1 MLADST
7 WDGNVRQLRNV
18 LERACIL
25 ADTDYV
31 TESDLAGI
39 MREQR
44 IPTATVSAA
53 SPAVRPDAMAPLLTV
68 EREHIVR
75 TLQQV
80 RGNKAVAARLLGISR
95 RAFYRQLERHGLHQ
109 RVPADTRAAGQRALR
124 RGASVIDTTVSVTR
138 RTRVLVADDTESV
151 RALFRKLLVAEGH
164 EVIAVHDG
172 AEALDAVQRHHP
184 DVVLLDVGMPH
195 LDGLEVC
202 RRLKSDPA
210 TRLTPVVLVTGLSDM
225 SDRIKGI
232 EAGADEFLSKPVHP
246 HELRAR
252 VASLS
257 RMKHLIDALDSAEA
271 AFMTL
276 ALTIE
281 ARDPN
286 TNGHCERLAQHA
298 VLLGRTL
305 GLPPDDLNALHR
317 GGYLH
322 DVGKVG
328 VPDSVLLKPGKLTA
342 EEMELMRRHPGNRRH
357 ALRAAPVAAPRSPDH
372 PGPSRA
378 ARRQRISGR
387 AEGGRGARARS
398 NRRHRRRL

>member
-1 MLADST
+1 
-7 WDGNVRQLRNV
+7 
-18 LERACIL
+18 
-25 ADTDYV
+25 
-31 TESDLAGI
+31 
-39 MREQR
+39 
-44 IPTATVSAA
+44 
-53 SPAVRPDAMAPLLTV
+53 
-68 EREHIVR
+68 
-75 TLQQV
+75 
-80 RGNKAVAARLLGISR
+80 
-95 RAFYRQLERHGLHQ
+95 
-109 RVPADTRAAGQRALR
+109 
-124 RGASVIDTTVSVTR
+124 VIDTTATVTR

-151 RALFRKLLVAEGH
+151 RALFRKLLLAEGH
-164 EVIAVHDG
+164 DVIAVQDG
-172 AEALDAVQRHHP
+172 AEALDAVEKQHP
-184 DVVLLDVGMPH
+184 DIVLLDVQMPR

-210 TRLTPVVLVTGLSDM
+210 TRLTPVVLVTGQSDM

-232 EAGADEFLSKPVHP
+232 EAGADEFLTKPVHP

-286 TNGHCERLAQHA
+286 TNGHCERLAHHA

-305 GLPPDDLNALHR
+305 GLSAEDLNALHR

-328 VPDSVLLKPGKLTA
+328 VPDAVLLKPGKLTA
-342 EEMELMRRHPGNRRH
+342 EEMELMRRHPEIGDTLCAPLQSLRHVRPIILGHHERLDGSGYPHGLKGDQVPVLAQVVGIVDVYDALTSRRPY
-357 ALRAAPVAAPRSPDH
+357 RAALSPEEAGRH
-372 PGPSRA
+372 LREEMAQGKF
-378 ARRQRISGR
+378 ARHYVEAFLDVI
-387 AEGGRGARARS
+387 GA
-398 NRRHRRRL
+398 NRELTAVY